1 MSRRLDQE
9 RESKL
14 QPKRYNHAVKELTS
28 RGFLIEILD
37 DTQFRF
43 LFKDE
48 WVNYYPYSGWASGK
62 TIKDGRGFD
71 NLIKQLN

>member
-1 MSRRLDQE
+1 MSRRLNQE
-9 RESKL
+9 REARL
-14 QPKRYNHAVKELTS
+14 QPKRYNHAVKELRI
-28 RGFLIEILD
+28 RGFIVEVLD
-37 DTQFRF
+37 DKHFRF

-48 WVNYYPYSGWASGK
+48 WITYYPYSGWASGI